1 MKKII
6 IGGLILSGLLLAAD
20 KTQKLQQIENVGE
33 KIFGFKEIKNCNDFT
48 IEKMSEL
55 NITTSKQ
62 IMGEYSKSENNLYE
76 DLKTG
81 KEIDYIVCKENNM
94 FFLKIK
100 TTNFEIKNKE

>member
-1 MKKII
+1 MKKI
-6 IGGLILSGLLLAAD
+6 GFTLCFLTGLLLAAET
-20 KTQKLQQIENVGE
+20 KYVKQIENISE
-33 KIFGFKEIKNCNDFT
+33 KIFSFEQIKNCNDFT

-81 KEIDYIVCKENNM
+81 KEIEYVVCKENNIY
-94 FFLKIK
+94 FLKIK
-100 TTNFEIKNKE
+100 TRNFEIKK